1 MSSDTN
7 RADPDE
13 IDLPRLLASVWGNRF
28 WIAVFAALFL
38 LAAVFYIANRPRI
51 YEADALLQLE
61 EQSGGMGLPSG
72 LSDFMESDPRSVT
85 EIEII
90 RSLLVLA
97 QVVGDLNLDWVA
109 VPVLAPYIG
118 NAMTRYDL
126 PIPNLGFLRQYGR
139 EGDSITVDLLEV
151 PPEWVDKGIK
161 LTSAG
166 DGSFSAQLPDG
177 SEMEGRVGQI
187 LRDASRGFSL
197 KVGALNG
204 REGRVF
210 NVMHINERRA
220 TESLRSRLSITESG
234 RQSGILEARFTDPDP
249 QQAARTLN
257 AITKAYVG
265 QNINRGAAEAE
276 SSLSFIEQQLPGA
289 KATVEVAEKAL
300 NDYRQSQKSVDL
312 AFETENVLS
321 QITRIETE
329 LRELQLKEDDLKQR
343 YKPSH
348 PSYQQL
354 LAQRVRLQDSLA
366 EAQKQVESL
375 PETQREVVNLS
386 SNLELARQIYT
397 ELQTRAQ
404 EVRVL
409 RASSIGNVRIIDEAQ
424 PRPGSLATGR
434 NLILLAALLAGMA
447 TGVGFGLAKMWLRR
461 TIQGTEA
468 LEALGLPVFA
478 TINLAKAE
486 KGVLQKHGE
495 AGILA
500 IANPADLAVEG
511 LRSLRT
517 SLQFGMLDAKSRSLA
532 ITSTAPGAGKSF
544 TAANLAVVIAQAGQS
559 VCLIDTDLRRGQ
571 LRKMFGVAKNQIGL
585 SEYLTGERSLDEV
598 IVQTGVE
605 GLCFIPTGRYPP
617 NPSELLLRKNMA
629 ELVAEL
635 DARFEMSIFD
645 CPPVLAVTDPVIVG
659 GVTGGLLAVVRY
671 DKTPPAE
678 VTAMTKILD
687 SSGLKITGAIL
698 NGFDPRQA
706 QAGGYSYNYNYR
718 YEYKSRTKDAD

>member
-1 MSSDTN
+1 
-7 RADPDE
+7 
-13 IDLPRLLASVWGNRF
+13 
-28 WIAVFAALFL
+28 
-38 LAAVFYIANRPRI
+38 
-51 YEADALLQLE
+51 
-61 EQSGGMGLPSG
+61 
-72 LSDFMESDPRSVT
+72 
-85 EIEII
+85 
-90 RSLLVLA
+90 
-97 QVVGDLNLDWVA
+97 
-109 VPVLAPYIG
+109 
-118 NAMTRYDL
+118 
-126 PIPNLGFLRQYGR
+126 
-139 EGDSITVDLLEV
+139 
-151 PPEWVDKGIK
+151 
-161 LTSAG
+161 
-166 DGSFSAQLPDG
+166 
-177 SEMEGRVGQI
+177 
-187 LRDASRGFSL
+187 
-197 KVGALNG
+197 
-204 REGRVF
+204 
-210 NVMHINERRA
+210 
-220 TESLRSRLSITESG
+220 LSITESG

>member
-1 MSSDTN
+1 
-7 RADPDE
+7 
-13 IDLPRLLASVWGNRF
+13 
-28 WIAVFAALFL
+28 
-38 LAAVFYIANRPRI
+38 
-51 YEADALLQLE
+51 
-61 EQSGGMGLPSG
+61 
-72 LSDFMESDPRSVT
+72 
-85 EIEII
+85 
-90 RSLLVLA
+90 
-97 QVVGDLNLDWVA
+97 
-109 VPVLAPYIG
+109 
-118 NAMTRYDL
+118 
-126 PIPNLGFLRQYGR
+126 
-139 EGDSITVDLLEV
+139 
-151 PPEWVDKGIK
+151 
-161 LTSAG
+161 
-166 DGSFSAQLPDG
+166 
-177 SEMEGRVGQI
+177 
-187 LRDASRGFSL
+187 
-197 KVGALNG
+197 
-204 REGRVF
+204 
-210 NVMHINERRA
+210 
-220 TESLRSRLSITESG
+220 
-234 RQSGILEARFTDPDP
+234 
-249 QQAARTLN
+249 
-257 AITKAYVG
+257 
-265 QNINRGAAEAE
+265 
-276 SSLSFIEQQLPGA
+276 
-289 KATVEVAEKAL
+289 
-300 NDYRQSQKSVDL
+300 
-312 AFETENVLS
+312 
-321 QITRIETE
+321 
-329 LRELQLKEDDLKQR
+329 
-343 YKPSH
+343 
-348 PSYQQL
+348 
-354 LAQRVRLQDSLA
+354 
-366 EAQKQVESL
+366 
-375 PETQREVVNLS
+375 
-386 SNLELARQIYT
+386 
-397 ELQTRAQ
+397 
-404 EVRVL
+404 
-409 RASSIGNVRIIDEAQ
+409 
-424 PRPGSLATGR
+424 
-434 NLILLAALLAGMA
+434 MA